1 MWLLTRPNAGWLQ
14 SRRWASFLKTTLLLN
29 KEVSGRAPR
38 RKPAAYRSE
47 LMEARRVVVK
57 LGTAVLTR
65 EDECGLALGRL
76 ASIVEQVSQ
85 LQNQGR
91 EMLLVTSGAVAF
103 GKQRLN
109 KEMRMSMSMR
119 ETLSQKTDKLGDPG
133 GNPPH
138 KRAAAAVG
146 QSGLMALYDAMFN
159 QYGVNIAQVLVTK
172 PDFHNPDSRHWL
184 RQTLLELISL
194 NIIPIINTNDA
205 VSSPATEQVGHVVDG
220 PTSMDNDSLAA
231 HLAVEAG
238 ADLLMLMSNVEG
250 IYTKPPSMDGA
261 KLLHTYNPAF
271 NGCIQFG
278 SKSKVGL
285 GGMEAK
291 IQAACWA
298 LEHGVS
304 VVIGSG
310 FQDMAITRIM
320 QGKRVGTFFTDHRTK
335 MLSLESQAAHAK
347 QGSRVLEALTDEERS
362 GAINR
367 LADLLEDRA
376 ASILEA
382 NKEDLAQAEGLPP
395 ALAARLALSEPK
407 LRNVAQGLR
416 DLAKS
421 SQGAVGRVLRRSR
434 LAPGLE
440 LTQVTV
446 PIGVLLVIFEARPD
460 CLPQVAALAIATG
473 NGLLLKGGRE
483 AQRSNRRLY
492 ELVQEALEPV
502 RCADAIALVST
513 REDVE
518 ELLTLENCID
528 LVIPRGS
535 SQLVRAIQERSRGI
549 PVLGHSEGVCH
560 VYVDQEADLE
570 KALRVVRD
578 AKCDYP
584 AACNAME
591 TLLVH
596 RSVVDSPAFSRLCT
610 MLRKEGV
617 VLHSGPKLSR
627 LLTFG
632 PPAARSLRI
641 EYGALECAIEV
652 VDSVDDA
659 IEHINA
665 YGSGHT
671 DAIVTENE
679 ETAKKFLQAV
689 DSACAFHNCSTRF
702 ADGYRFGLGAEV
714 GISTGRI
721 HARGPVG
728 LDGLLTSKW
737 ILQGAGDT
745 VADFAEGG
753 TKQYTHEVIA

>member
-1 MWLLTRPNAGWLQ
+1 M
-14 SRRWASFLKTTLLLN
+14 
-29 KEVSGRAPR
+29 R

-47 LMEARRVVVK
+47 LADAQRIVVK

-85 LQNQGR
+85 LQNEGR

-119 ETLSQKTDKLGDPG
+119 ETLSQKTERLGDTG
-133 GNPPH
+133 GNPPL

-159 QYGVNIAQVLVTK
+159 QYGVNIAQVLVTQ
-172 PDFHNPDSRHWL
+172 PDFHNPESRHWL

-205 VSSPATEQVGHVVDG
+205 VSSPKAEEQGGRSAGDG
-220 PTSMDNDSLAA
+220 GGPPTMDNDSLAA

-238 ADLLMLMSNVEG
+238 ADLLMLMSNVNG
-250 IYTKPPSMDGA
+250 IYTKPPDVDGA

-271 NGCIQFG
+271 NGSIQFG

-298 LEHGVS
+298 LERGVS

-310 FQDMAITRIM
+310 FEDMAITRIM

-335 MLSLESQAAHAK
+335 VVSLESQAAHAK
-347 QGSRVLEALTDEERS
+347 RGSRALEALSGEERS
-362 GAINR
+362 AAIER
-367 LADLLEDRA
+367 LADLLDTRS
-376 ASILEA
+376 ASIIEA
-382 NKEDLAQAEGLPP
+382 NREDVVQARDEGLPP
-395 ALAARLALSEPK
+395 ALLSRLALSDAK
-407 LRNVAQGLR
+407 LRALAQGLR
-416 DLAKS
+416 DLAAASK
-421 SQGAVGRVLRRSR
+421 GAVGRILRRSR

-483 AQRSNRRLY
+483 AQRTNRRLH
-492 ELVQEALEPV
+492 ELVREALAPV
-502 RCADAIALVST
+502 GCAEAVALVST

-518 ELLTLENCID
+518 ELLTLEDCID

-535 SQLVRAIQERSRGI
+535 SQLVRAIQEKSRGI

-560 VYVDQEADLE
+560 VYVDYEADLE

-596 RSVVDSPAFSRLCT
+596 RDLVDGPAFAQLCA
-610 MLRKEGV
+610 LLKKEGV
-617 VLHSGPKLSR
+617 QLHSGSRLSR
-627 LLTFG
+627 MLTFG
-632 PPAARSLRI
+632 PPTARSLRI

-652 VDSVDDA
+652 VDSVEDA
-659 IEHINA
+659 VEHINS

-671 DAIVTENE
+671 DAIITENE
-679 ETAKKFLQAV
+679 ETAQKFLRSV

-737 ILQGAGDT
+737 ILCGSGDA

-753 TKQYTHEVIA
+753 TKKYSHETIPVA